1 MSKSDSTS
9 SSSNASEPS
18 SREPSQDGTGSL
30 DNLFADLLAL
40 QKDSSA
46 SLPPVHLWDPPKSG
60 DMDMVID
67 REGRWIHEG
76 GEIKRERLV
85 KLFSTILKREGDD
98 YFLVT
103 PVEKW
108 KIMVDFAPFYI
119 VAATINNRDSQQAI
133 SLSTSTG
140 ESLVLSADNP
150 LWVDYPQ
157 GSDQPVPFVTVR
169 NNLPGLISRSVFYQ
183 LVEWGQ
189 PAKDGGL
196 YIDSMG
202 QRFLLGMME

>member
-46 SLPPVHLWDPPKSG
+46 SLPPVHLWNPPKSG
-60 DMDMVID
+60 DMDMLID

-85 KLFSTILKREGDD
+85 KLFSTILKREGND

-108 KIMVDFAPFYI
+108 KIRVDFAPFYI
-119 VAATINNRDSQQAI
+119 VAATMNNRDSQQAI
-133 SLSTSTG
+133 SLSASTG

-157 GSDQPVPFVTVR
+157 DSDQPIPLVTVR
-169 NNLPGLISRSVFYQ
+169 NNLPGLLSRSVFYQ
-183 LVEWGQ
+183 LIEWGQ
-189 PAKDGGL
+189 PAEDGGL

>member
-85 KLFSTILKREGDD
+85 KLFSTNLKREGDD

-140 ESLVLSADNP
+140 ESLVLSADNR

-157 GSDQPVPFVTVR
+157 GSDQPVPLVTVR
-169 NNLPGLISRSVFYQ
+169 NNLPGLLSRSVFYQ

-189 PAKDGGL
+189 PAEDGGL
-196 YIDSMG
+196 YVDSMG

>member
-18 SREPSQDGTGSL
+18 SREPSQDGRGSL

-133 SLSTSTG
+133 SLFTSTG

-157 GSDQPVPFVTVR
+157 GSDQPVPLVTVR
-169 NNLPGLISRSVFYQ
+169 NNLPGLLSRSVFYQ

-189 PAKDGGL
+189 PAEDGGL
-196 YIDSMG
+196 YVDSMG

>member
-1 MSKSDSTS
+1 MSKSDLS

-18 SREPSQDGTGSL
+18 AKKPFQGDTEPL

-40 QKDSSA
+40 QKESSA

-108 KIMVDFAPFYI
+108 QIKVDFAPFYI
-119 VAATINNRDSQQAI
+119 LAATLDNRDSQQAV

-157 GSDQPVPFVTVR
+157 GSEQPIPLVTVR
-169 NNLPGLISRSVFYQ
+169 NNLPGLLSRTVFYQ
-183 LVEWGQ
+183 LIEWGQ
-189 PAKDGGL
+189 PADDGGL
-196 YIDSMG
+196 YIESMG
-202 QRFLLGMME
+202 QRFLLGTMK